1 MQAKLAQGGGAG
13 LHDLARERPHECN
26 PEPVVW
32 PGRADGGGM
41 SPMDTTLGA
50 AKARVS
56 RLTRTIETEVIPRL
70 VRQHRAAHAP
80 AIAPPSAAEVQAMVH
95 ALIDDSD
102 DRITGLVQ
110 QLRQRGVTVTM
121 LFLELLT
128 PAARELGALWEDDRV
143 DFATVTVS
151 LGRLQR
157 LLRQLSPDFGNEV
170 QHPAQGRRVLLTQ
183 PDSEQHMFGLSM
195 VAEFFRREGWDV
207 LGGVAGVGIDAVAW
221 ARRDWFDAVGFSIGS
236 EQALP
241 WLRKTIAEVRRVSR
255 NSTLV
260 VLVGGPIFS
269 LHPEWAAEVGADA
282 TTDGQSA
289 PHIAETMLGKC
300 VQEQS
305 GRARM
310 S

>member
-1 MQAKLAQGGGAG
+1 
-13 LHDLARERPHECN
+13 
-26 PEPVVW
+26 
-32 PGRADGGGM
+32 
-41 SPMDTTLGA
+41 MDTTLGA

-70 VRQHRAAHAP
+70 VRQHRAAPAP
-80 AIAPPSAAEVQAMVH
+80 ASAAPSAEEVHAMVQALV
-95 ALIDDSD
+95 DDSD
-102 DRITGLVQ
+102 DRITALVH
-110 QLRQRGVTVTM
+110 QLPQRGVTVTM

-157 LLRQLSPDFGNEV
+157 LQRLQRQLSPDFGNEL
-170 QHPAQGRRVLLTQ
+170 QHPAHGRRVLLTQ
-183 PDSEQHMFGLSM
+183 PDTEQHMFGLSM

-221 ARRDWFDAVGFSIGS
+221 VRRDWLDAVGFSIGS

-241 WLRKTIAEVRRVSR
+241 WLRDTIAEVRRVSR
-255 NSTLV
+255 NGSLV
-260 VLVGGPIFS
+260 VLVGGPLFS
-269 LHPEWAAEVGADA
+269 MHPEWAAEVGADA
-282 TTDGQSA
+282 TTTGQGA
-289 PHIAETMLGKC
+289 PQIAETILGSR

>member
-1 MQAKLAQGGGAG
+1 MQAKLLQGGGSGA
-13 LHDLARERPHECN
+13 HECN
-26 PEPVVW
+26 REPVAW
-32 PGRADGGGM
+32 QGRDDDGAM
-41 SPMDTTLGA
+41 SSADTTLGA

-70 VRQHRAAHAP
+70 VRQHRAAHTAT
-80 AIAPPSAAEVQAMVH
+80 IAPPSAAEVQAMVQ
-95 ALIDDSD
+95 ALVDDGD
-102 DRITGLVQ
+102 DRIAALVQ
-110 QLRQRGVTVTM
+110 QLRLRGVTITM

-128 PAARELGALWEDDRV
+128 PAARELGVLWEQDRV

-170 QHPAQGRRVLLTQ
+170 QHPALGRRVLLTQ
-183 PDSEQHMFGLSM
+183 PDTEQHMFGLSM

-207 LGGVAGVGIDAVAW
+207 LGGVAGVGIDATAW
-221 ARRDWFDAVGFSIGS
+221 VRRDWFDAVGFSIGS
-236 EQALP
+236 EQSLP
-241 WLRKTIAEVRRVSR
+241 WLRDTIAQVRKVSR
-255 NSTLV
+255 NNALV

-269 LHPEWAAEVGADA
+269 MHPHWAAEVGADA

-289 PHIAETMLGKC
+289 PQIAERMLGSR

>member
-1 MQAKLAQGGGAG
+1 MRAKTTRNAG
-13 LHDLARERPHECN
+13 LTPECK
-26 PEPVVW
+26 PEPVTW
-32 PGRADGGGM
+32 PGGSTSDAG
-41 SPMDTTLGA
+41 PLDTTITA
-50 AKARVS
+50 TKARVA

-70 VRQHRAAHAP
+70 VRQHRSP
-80 AIAPPSAAEVQAMVH
+80 AESGAQPPSAEEVQAMVH

-102 DRITGLVQ
+102 QRILALVA
-110 QLRQRGVTVTM
+110 QLRDRGVSVTT

-128 PAARELGALWEDDRV
+128 PAARELGALWEQDRV

-170 QHPAQGRRVLLTQ
+170 QHPRHGRRVLLTQ

-207 LGGVAGVGIDAVAW
+207 LGGVAGVGIDATAW
-221 ARRDWFDAVGFSIGS
+221 ARRDWFDVVGFSIGS
-236 EQALP
+236 EQGLD
-241 WLRKTIAEVRRVSR
+241 WLRDTIGQVRRLSR
-255 NSTLV
+255 NPGV
-260 VLVGGPIFS
+260 VILVGGPIFS
-269 LHPEWAAEVGADA
+269 IHPEWAAEVGADA
-282 TTDGQSA
+282 TTDGRSA
-289 PHIAETMLGKC
+289 PQIAETIVNSR

>member
-1 MQAKLAQGGGAG
+1 MRAKSAQGAG
-13 LHDLARERPHECN
+13 VVRECSA
-26 PEPVVW
+26 EPVPW
-32 PGRADGGGM
+32 PGGSGA
-41 SPMDTTLGA
+41 SHPLDTTLDA

-70 VRQHRAAHAP
+70 VRQHRVTSTAVV
-80 AIAPPSAAEVQAMVH
+80 APPSLAEVQAMVQ
-95 ALIDDSD
+95 ALVDDSD
-102 DRITGLVQ
+102 ERILALVQ

-128 PAARELGALWEDDRV
+128 PAARELGVLWEQDRV

-183 PDSEQHMFGLSM
+183 PDTEQHMFGLSM

-207 LGGVAGVGIDAVAW
+207 LGGVAGVGIDATAW
-221 ARRDWFDAVGFSIGS
+221 VRRDWFDCCGFSIGS
-236 EQALP
+236 EQGLP
-241 WLRKTIAEVRRVSR
+241 WLRDTIAQVRRVSR
-255 NSTLV
+255 NSSLV

-269 LHPEWAAEVGADA
+269 LHPQWAAEVGADA
-282 TTDGQSA
+282 TTDGRSA
-289 PHIAETMLGKC
+289 PQIAETILGRR
-300 VQEQS
+300 VQEQL